1 MSKWQEKRLGEVAE
15 INPESISNKNFYNTI
30 SYVDISS
37 VKEGI
42 LYGVCNYSINN
53 APERAKRILR
63 NNDIIISTV
72 RPNLK
77 AYYFVKND
85 IPNLICSTGF
95 AVLRAKNKIVSR
107 FLYYL
112 ISNESFINYL
122 SLIAK
127 GSAYPAVDKKDFIN
141 AKINIPDLATQEKI
155 ADILSTYDDLIE
167 NNNRRIE
174 ILEQMA
180 QEIYK
185 EWFVRFRF
193 PGHEKV
199 KFVNGIPE
207 GWEVKKIGDIATIK
221 SGYAFKSSW
230 WQEEGIPV
238 IKIKDIQNNGIDTNN
253 FAYVSEIHMEKAK
266 QFIAEPGDIVIAL
279 TGATIGKIGLIP
291 FYHKPLLINQRVGK
305 FFCGE
310 KPILNNGY
318 LYILLQQN
326 WIKDLIFMISSSS
339 AAQPNISP
347 NDIEEI
353 KIFYNKNVIEQ
364 FNQKISDYI
373 LQILKL
379 KNINQNLIKQ
389 RDLLLPRL
397 MSGKLEV

>member
-1 MSKWQEKRLGEVAE
+1 MAVWQEKRLGDIFSLKYGKSSDKMIPGSEYKVFSSSGLFGLSNSKLADKG
-15 INPESISNKNFYNTI
+15 IIVGRKGSVGSVFFSRNPFYCIDTTFYIDNT
-30 SYVDISS
+30 
-37 VKEGI
+37 
-42 LYGVCNYSINN
+42 NN
-53 APERAKRILR
+53 ENMLFI
-63 NNDIIISTV
+63 
-72 RPNLK
+72 
-77 AYYFVKND
+77 Y
-85 IPNLICSTGF
+85 
-95 AVLRAKNKIVSR
+95 
-107 FLYYL
+107 YYL
-112 ISNESFINYL
+112 KNMKLNLYNSD
-122 SLIAK
+122 A
-127 GSAYPAVDKKDFIN
+127 AVPGLNKHHLERCYCI
-141 AKINIPDLATQEKI
+141 IPDLVTQEKI

-207 GWEVKKIGDIATIK
+207 GWEVKKIGDIASIK

>member
-1 MSKWQEKRLGEVAE
+1 
-15 INPESISNKNFYNTI
+15 
-30 SYVDISS
+30 
-37 VKEGI
+37 
-42 LYGVCNYSINN
+42 
-53 APERAKRILR
+53 
-63 NNDIIISTV
+63 
-72 RPNLK
+72 
-77 AYYFVKND
+77 
-85 IPNLICSTGF
+85 
-95 AVLRAKNKIVSR
+95 
-107 FLYYL
+107 
-112 ISNESFINYL
+112 
-122 SLIAK
+122 
-127 GSAYPAVDKKDFIN
+127 
-141 AKINIPDLATQEKI
+141 
-155 ADILSTYDDLIE
+155 
-167 NNNRRIE
+167 
-174 ILEQMA
+174 
-180 QEIYK
+180 
-185 EWFVRFRF
+185 
-193 PGHEKV
+193 
-199 KFVNGIPE
+199 
-207 GWEVKKIGDIATIK
+207 
-221 SGYAFKSSW
+221 
-230 WQEEGIPV
+230 
-238 IKIKDIQNNGIDTNN
+238 
-253 FAYVSEIHMEKAK
+253 MEKAK
-266 QFIAEPGDIVIAL
+266 QLIAEPGDIVIAL

>member
-77 AYYFVKND
+77 AYYFVNND

-141 AKINIPDLATQEKI
+141 AKINIPDIATQEKI

-199 KFVNGIPE
+199 KFVNGLPE
-207 GWEVKKIGDIATIK
+207 GWEVKTIGDIAHLK

-230 WQEEGIPV
+230 WQEDGIPV
-238 IKIKDIQNNGIDTNN
+238 IKIKDIQNNSIDINN
-253 FAYVSEIHMEKAK
+253 FAYVSHMHMEKAK

-291 FYHKPLLINQRVGK
+291 FYHKPLLVNQRVGK
-305 FFCGE
+305 FFCG
-310 KPILNNGY
+310 KNPILNNGY

-326 WIKDLIFMISSSS
+326 WIQDLISMISSSS

-353 KIFYNKNVIEQ
+353 KILYNKNIIEQ
-364 FNQKISDYI
+364 FNHKISDYI
-373 LQILKL
+373 LQILNL